1 MFGGDHRALDVLKWK
16 DIIDE
21 LEAAIDRLED
31 VSDVARGD
39 RAEARL
45 MPLWLVL
52 VLAYVFEFANGWT
65 DAPNSIATVVS
76 TRVLR
81 PHHAVLMAGALN
93 LVGALTGTAVA
104 KTIAEG
110 IVDPEF
116 VTLTTIGAAVL
127 AATIW
132 ALGAQYFGLP
142 SSESHAIIAALLGA
156 GFAVRRSGSARVIG
170 RQEGAH
176 RSRDVA
182 ARGLLHRAD
191 PHDRLIYR
199 LFAKVR
205 KSTVSRVFGKAQIA
219 SAAFMAFSH
228 GTNDAQ
234 KTMGIIA
241 LALFLNKAGTPS
253 AAPNLTIELWII
265 LSCGLVIGVGTM
277 VGGWRVVRTLG
288 LRMTKL
294 EPVQGFAAETG
305 AALVITGAARLGI
318 PVSTTHAIGSSIMG
332 VGATKRFSAVRWGV
346 ARAGGGGLDPHVA
359 VLHGA
364 RLRARQGAHHRLL
377 SDRRVDR
384 RRSALVSD
392 RCPPI
397 PSVAFP
403 MNASILPELPESR
416 FLNRELS
423 WLEFNARV
431 LALAE
436 DPGLPVAR
444 AGEVPG
450 DLLEQPRRVLP
461 GPRLGPAGAG
471 GRRRRRPRRRRTG

>member
-1 MFGGDHRALDVLKWK
+1 
-16 DIIDE
+16 
-21 LEAAIDRLED
+21 
-31 VSDVARGD
+31 
-39 RAEARL
+39 

-52 VLAYVFEFANGWT
+52 VLAYLFEFANGWT

-81 PHHAVLMAGALN
+81 PFHAVLMAGVLN
-93 LVGALTGTAVA
+93 LIGALSGTAVA

-110 IVDPEF
+110 IVDPRY

-142 SSESHAIIAALLGA
+142 SSESHAIVAALLGA
-156 GFAVRRSGSARVIG
+156 GFAAGGLEALLGSGTRKALIG
-170 RQEGAH
+170 LVTSPAGGFL
-176 RSRDVA
+176 V
-182 ARGLLHRAD
+182 GLVLMV
-191 PHDRLIYR
+191 LIYR
-199 LFAKVR
+199 LFARVR
-205 KSTVSRVFGKAQIA
+205 RSTVSRVFGRAQVG

-241 LALFLNKAGTPS
+241 LAIYLNRAGSGT
-253 AAPNLTIELWII
+253 APPELTIDLWII
-265 LSCGLVIGVGTM
+265 VSCGFVIGLGTM

-346 ARAGGGGLDPHVA
+346 AGQVVAAWILTWPSCMLLGYLLDKGLAA
-359 VLHGA
+359 V
-364 RLRARQGAHHRLL
+364 
-377 SDRRVDR
+377 
-384 RRSALVSD
+384 
-392 RCPPI
+392 
-397 PSVAFP
+397 F
-403 MNASILPELPESR
+403 
-416 FLNRELS
+416 
-423 WLEFNARV
+423 
-431 LALAE
+431 
-436 DPGLPVAR
+436 
-444 AGEVPG
+444 
-450 DLLEQPRRVLP
+450 
-461 GPRLGPAGAG
+461 
-471 GRRRRRPRRRRTG
+471 